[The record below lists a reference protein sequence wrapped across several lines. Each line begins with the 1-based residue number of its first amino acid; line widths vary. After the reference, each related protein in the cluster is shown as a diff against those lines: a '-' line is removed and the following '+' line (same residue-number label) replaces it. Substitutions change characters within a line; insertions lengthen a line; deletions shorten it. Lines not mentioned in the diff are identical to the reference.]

1 MNADVSPDR
10 SPDVGGPERDL
21 VALERELEQLRRE
34 NAALDEQVR
43 RLARAEQRLHR
54 SQSEVD
60 RQLARVR
67 ALSEYVLR
75 CPSFATPAEILEGA
89 IVLLSAEFD
98 VDRVYALQLQIGAD
112 GVVRLRLPSGAM
124 LVPDDGPS
132 LLALDRPCLV
142 WLGDEPRAAGGLL
155 RVLDAHERAQEL
167 QGRTAEAMVVPV
179 RAEGGIEWLLVL
191 GRFEGRVASMVQEA
205 PGEQHLP
212 FLQLVA
218 GHVERVLHNARLA
231 HDLRRQADELAESN
245 QRLQSSLDELAQA
258 QQQLVQASKM
268 EALGR
273 LAGGISHDFNNLLT
287 VILSTADLMQEDL
300 PPDAV
305 ARRDLTTL
313 VEAAQRASALTR
325 QLLTFGRRRPGKAQ
339 HVELHPLLT
348 DMSRLLRRLIGEDM
362 TLELRLEARHD
373 ALEADPAQIEQ
384 VVMNLVLNA
393 REAMPW
399 GGTVVL
405 ETGLGRPEGRMG
417 GPPMLMLAVSDTGT
431 GMDAATRARVFE
443 PFFTTKASQG
453 GTGMGLATVYGI
465 VQHLGGSVQVHSQPG
480 QGARFEVFLPRS
492 ATSEDEVEGSRR
504 ITVLVVEDEP
514 AIRRLVARILGRRGY
529 EVLAAPDGETGLRR
543 FSERED
549 IDLVLTDIV
558 MPGLDGVGM
567 AQELRARRPGLPV
580 LFMSGYPGDN
590 RPGLDE
596 DDLAWLIDKPF
607 TPDQLLERVEQV
619 LRGPAQAPAA
629 IRSW

>member
-1 MNADVSPDR
+1 MSTQPVAAER
-10 SPDVGGPERDL
+10 SHGD
-21 VALERELEQLRRE
+21 A
-34 NAALDEQVR
+34 N
-43 RLARAEQRLHR
+43 
-54 SQSEVD
+54 

-75 CPSFATPAEILEGA
+75 CPSFATPVEIIDGATELLAAELA
-89 IVLLSAEFD
+89 ADCVH
-98 VDRVYALQLQIGAD
+98 AL
-112 GVVRLRLPSGAM
+112 RLRTDPEGRVQLLLPDGTP
-124 LVPDDGPS
+124 LVVHDGQH
-132 LLALDRPCLV
+132 LRALDRPCFV
-142 WLGDEPRAAGGLL
+142 RAADDPTEAGGLL
-155 RVLDAHERAQEL
+155 RVLPRE
-167 QGRTAEAMVVPV
+167 GGVGVSEAMLVPV
-179 RAEGGIEWLLVL
+179 RVEGEVEWILALCRV
-191 GRFEGRVASMVQEA
+191 EGRVASLGQDV
-205 PGEQHLP
+205 PGEQHVP

-218 GHVERVLHNARLA
+218 GHVERVLHNARLTY
-231 HDLRRQADELAESN
+231 DLRRQADELAESN
-245 QRLQSSLDELAQA
+245 LRLQSSLDELAKA

-273 LAGGISHDFNNLLT
+273 LAGGIAHDFNNLLT
-287 VILSTADLMQEDL
+287 VILSTADLMQEDIASED
-300 PPDAV
+300 PI
-305 ARRDLTTL
+305 RRDLITL

-325 QLLTFGRRRPGKAQ
+325 QLLTFGRRRPGKPQ
-339 HVELHPLLT
+339 HLELHPLLT
-348 DMSRLLRRLIGEDM
+348 DMSRLLRRLIGEDV
-362 TLELRLEARHD
+362 TLELRLEARYDHI
-373 ALEADPAQIEQ
+373 EADPAQIEQ

-405 ETGLGRPEGRMG
+405 ETSLGRPEGVSSG
-417 GPPMLMLAVSDTGT
+417 SPMLMLAISDTGT

-465 VQHLGGSVQVHSQPG
+465 VQQLGGSVQVHSQPG

-492 ATSEDEVEGSRR
+492 GVVEEDGDPEAARR
-504 ITVLVVEDEP
+504 VTVLVVEDEP

-549 IDLVLTDIV
+549 IALVLTDIV

-567 AQELRARRPGLPV
+567 AQELRSRRPDLPV

-596 DDLAWLIDKPF
+596 DDLDLLIDKPF

-619 LRGPAQAPAA
+619 LTRA
-629 IRSW
+629 R

>member
-1 MNADVSPDR
+1 MTSSDASTKQPDALALAR
-10 SPDVGGPERDL
+10 ELERLRGDN
-21 VALERELEQLRRE
+21 VALE
-34 NAALDEQVR
+34 EQVR
-43 RLARAEQRLHR
+43 RLARAEQRLYR
-54 SQSEVD
+54 SQNQVD
-60 RQLARVR
+60 RQLAQVR

-75 CPSFATPAEILEGA
+75 CPSFATPREILDGA
-89 IVLLSAEFD
+89 TELLAHEFN
-98 VDRVYALQLQIGAD
+98 VDRVHALHLQPGAD
-112 GVVRLRLPSGAM
+112 GRLRLQPLVGDV
-124 LVPDDGPS
+124 LVPDDAGP
-132 LLALDRPCLV
+132 LLALERPSLV
-142 WLGDEPRAAGGLL
+142 RAADDPSSNGGLL
-155 RVLDAHERAQEL
+155 RALDAHERE
-167 QGRTAEAMVVPV
+167 QGGEAHILEAMLVPV
-179 RAEGGIEWLLVL
+179 RVQSGIEWIVALC
-191 GRFEGRVASMVQEA
+191 RFEGRSASMVQDV
-205 PGEQHLP
+205 PGEEHVP
-212 FLQLVA
+212 YLQLVA
-218 GHVERVLHNARLA
+218 GHIERVLHNASLA
-231 HDLRRQADELAESN
+231 HDLRHQADELAESN
-245 QRLQSSLDELAQA
+245 QRLQSSIDELAHA

-287 VILSTADLMQEDL
+287 VILSTADLMQEDM
-300 PPDAV
+300 PADAV
-305 ARRDLTTL
+305 VSRDLATL

-348 DMSRLLRRLIGEDM
+348 DMSRLLRRLIGEDV

-373 ALEADPAQIEQ
+373 HLEADPAQLEQ

-393 REAMPW
+393 REAMQW
-399 GGTVVL
+399 GGTVVI
-405 ETGLGRPEGRMG
+405 ETGLGRPEGSAS

-431 GMDAATRARVFE
+431 GMDAATRARIFE
-443 PFFTTKASQG
+443 PFFTTKGTQG

-465 VQHLGGSVQVHSQPG
+465 VQHLGGTVQVHSQPG
-480 QGARFEVFLPRS
+480 QGARFEVFLRRS
-492 ATSEDEVEGSRR
+492 GAVEEEVETTRR

-607 TPDQLLERVEQV
+607 TPDQLLERVELV
-619 LRGPAQAPAA
+619 LRDPSMAEAPANP
-629 IRSW
+629 RGGW

>member
-1 MNADVSPDR
+1 MSTRAAGGDGPPGDVD
-10 SPDVGGPERDL
+10 
-21 VALERELEQLRRE
+21 
-34 NAALDEQVR
+34 R
-43 RLARAEQRLHR
+43 RLARVQ
-54 SQSEVD
+54 
-60 RQLARVR
+60 
-67 ALSEYVLR
+67 ALSEFVLR
-75 CPSFATPAEILEGA
+75 CPSFATPPEILDRACE
-89 IVLLSAEFD
+89 LLGTELD
-98 VDRVYALQLQIGAD
+98 VDRVHALRLIED
-112 GVVRLRLPSGAM
+112 GDGDVRVRLLDGDT
-124 LVPDDGPS
+124 LELDDGRALRS
-132 LLALDRPCLV
+132 LDRPELV
-142 WLGDEPRAAGGLL
+142 RSTDGPGAAGGLL
-155 RVLDAHERAQEL
+155 RALARAGQEPVL
-167 QGRTAEAMVVPV
+167 EAMLVPV
-179 RAEGGIEWLLVL
+179 RVEGPGGEHVEWIITLCRL
-191 GRFEGRVASMVQEA
+191 EAHAADVARDV
-205 PGEQHLP
+205 PGHAHVP
-212 FLQLVA
+212 FLQQVA

-231 HDLRRQADELAESN
+231 HDLRRQADELAQSN
-245 QRLQSSLDELAQA
+245 QRLQSSLDELAKA

-273 LAGGISHDFNNLLT
+273 LAGGIAHDFNNLLT
-287 VILSTADLMQEDL
+287 VILSTADLMQQDL
-300 PPDAV
+300 APGDPI
-305 ARRDLTTL
+305 RRDLVTL
-313 VEAAQRASALTR
+313 LEAGQRASALTR

-339 HVELHPLLT
+339 RLELHPLLT
-348 DMSRLLRRLIGEDM
+348 DMSKLLRRLIGEDV

-373 ALEADPAQIEQ
+373 HLEADPAQIEQ
-384 VVMNLVLNA
+384 IVMNLVLNA

-405 ETGLGRPEGRMG
+405 ETGLGRPEGMTG
-417 GPPMLMLAVSDTGT
+417 GPPMFMLAVSDTGM

-465 VQHLGGSVQVHSQPG
+465 VQDLGGSVQVHSQPG
-480 QGARFEVFLPRS
+480 QGARFEVFLRRS
-492 ATSEDEVEGSRR
+492 GVAEEEGDADAERR
-504 ITVLVVEDEP
+504 VTVLVVEDEP

-596 DDLAWLIDKPF
+596 DDLDLLIDKPF

-619 LRGPAQAPAA
+619 LRGPGRSAA
-629 IRSW
+629 AFDA

>member
-1 MNADVSPDR
+1 MTTATGTRASPDAGD
-10 SPDVGGPERDL
+10 SVEGA
-21 VALERELEQLRRE
+21 VA
-34 NAALDEQVR
+34 
-43 RLARAEQRLHR
+43 
-54 SQSEVD
+54 
-60 RQLARVR
+60 RQLAQVR
-67 ALSEYVLR
+67 ALSECVLR
-75 CPSFATPAEILEGA
+75 CSSFATPDEILGNVTELLDSEFD
-89 IVLLSAEFD
+89 IDRVVLL
-98 VDRVYALQLQIGAD
+98 RVLLGAD
-112 GVVRLRLPSGAM
+112 GVVQLELAGEP
-124 LVPDDGPS
+124 
-132 LLALDRPCLV
+132 LALDDGTPFPAFDRPFLV
-142 WLGDEPRAAGGLL
+142 RPGDELHATGLL
-155 RVLDAHERAQEL
+155 RALESRERSSGEPGCSIEQ
-167 QGRTAEAMVVPV
+167 AMAVPV
-179 RAEGGIEWLLVL
+179 RVDGGVEWLITLCQFQGRHTSATAEVL
-191 GRFEGRVASMVQEA
+191 GERHV
-205 PGEQHLP
+205 PY
-212 FLQLVA
+212 LQLVA

-231 HDLRRQADELAESN
+231 HDLRHQADELAESN

-273 LAGGISHDFNNLLT
+273 LAGGIAHDFNNLLT

-300 PPDAV
+300 PRDAV
-305 ARRDLTTL
+305 VSRDLATL

-339 HVELHPLLT
+339 HLELHPLLT
-348 DMSRLLRRLIGEDM
+348 DMSRLLRRLIGEDV

-373 ALEADPAQIEQ
+373 HLEADPAQIEQ

-405 ETGLGRPEGRMG
+405 ETALGRPEGSAG

-480 QGARFEVFLPRS
+480 QGARFEVFLHRS
-492 ATSEDEVEGSRR
+492 GAVEEEIEATRR
-504 ITVLVVEDEP
+504 VTVLVVEDEP

-607 TPDQLLERVEQV
+607 TPDQLLERVELV
-619 LRGPAQAPAA
+619 LRDPSMAAAPAVA
-629 IRSW
+629 SLRGW